1 MKLGILVTKNNLVF
15 AFVGLIQSL
24 QSMKILL
31 EWSMLKRLM
40 QHQLA
45 VLLKIVRCSLPISQ
59 CSGQGYD
66 GCSVMMGY
74 LTGVATQLRQIEP
87 TALQVHC
94 FAHSLNLCLQDAAK
108 LCVIVRDCLGLV
120 YEMLQLIKYSPKH
133 YLVFEKCQKE
143 FSPELPGLR
152 PLCPTR

>member
-15 AFVGLIQSL
+15 AFVGLIQGL

-45 VLLKIVRCSLPISQ
+45 VLLIKDVLVRCSLPISQ
-59 CSGQGYD
+59 CRGQGYD
-66 GCSVMMGY
+66 GCSVMMGH

-120 YEMLQLIKYSPKH
+120 GEKH
-133 YLVFEKCQKE
+133 VAIN
-143 FSPELPGLR
+143 
-152 PLCPTR
+152 